1 MRASAALALTLLAA
15 GAPAPAGRA
24 DELSG
29 ADKLRVVYSN
39 QFAWTRDGLPI
50 VTVRVLEG
58 RDPVTI
64 AAPGGRLLP
73 DGEGGPEVQ
82 GGALW
87 TVRVRD
93 GRPGKIVWHVVV
105 ARFSPAQ
112 TDALQAELGRWRAR
126 KLAPRTFEIGALFAV
141 KGEVLDSRRVLVA
154 VGDDPDEAAARRR
167 AAALHARF
175 GVTTSLHP
183 ELVERPRGTVEAVDE
198 HGTVVRNDGILW
210 FTPGPSGLVELRDPG
225 AAAGGARRA
234 LVDRDGRP
242 RRYFGK
248 LYVTLDNAGR
258 LVVVNAVP
266 EDKLLAGLV
275 PAEMPPGAPPEAL
288 KAQAVAARNEL
299 LAKLGTR
306 HLTDPYRLC
315 ASEHCQVY
323 AGAGREDP
331 RATAAVAATRG
342 ELLVRDDGG
351 GLVDAVYSASCGG
364 HGEDNDR
371 AWGGAPDPSLRG
383 RLDGDAALA
392 ARLPHFARIGEA
404 ELRAW
409 LAERPAPDGPWCAR
423 PREAARNYRW
433 QQTIDVGAVA
443 ARAGVG
449 ALRDVRVLA
458 RGVSGRA
465 TALAL
470 VGDRGEKE
478 VRGELEIRRALG
490 NLKSAMFVLD
500 VARDAGG
507 HVTALS
513 ATGGGHGHGIGM
525 CQTGAVGMAQA
536 GRSYVEILRH
546 YYAASHLR
554 KLY

>member
-1 MRASAALALTLLAA
+1 MRRSALALTLLAA
-15 GAPAPAGRA
+15 GALASPGRA

-50 VTVRVLEG
+50 VTVRVME
-58 RDPVTI
+58 RRAQVTI
-64 AAPGGRLLP
+64 GAPGGRVLP
-73 DGEGGPEVQ
+73 DGEGGAEIK
-82 GGALW
+82 GGAVW

-93 GRPGKIVWHVVV
+93 GKPGKIAWHVVV
-105 ARFSPAQ
+105 ARLLPSE
-112 TDALQAELGRWRAR
+112 TEALQAELGRWRAR
-126 KLAPRTFEIGALFAV
+126 KLSPRTFEIGALFAV
-141 KGEVLDSRRVLVA
+141 KGEILDSRRVLVA
-154 VGDDPDEAAARRR
+154 VGDDEDQAAARRR
-167 AAALHARF
+167 ADELHARF
-175 GVTTSLHP
+175 GVDTSLHP

-198 HGTVVRNDGILW
+198 HGTVVRNDSILW
-210 FTPGPSGLVELRDPG
+210 FTPGPSGLVELRDVDKE
-225 AAAGGARRA
+225 GG
-234 LVDRDGRP
+234 GRET

-248 LYVTLDNAGR
+248 LYVTLDNAGT

-275 PAEMPPGAPPEAL
+275 PAEMSAGAPPEAL

-315 ASEHCQVY
+315 ATQHCQVY

-342 ELLVRDDGG
+342 ELLVRDQGG

-392 ARLPHFARIGEA
+392 ARLPRFSRIGEA
-404 ELRAW
+404 EVRAW
-409 LAERPAPDGPWCAR
+409 LAERPSPDGPWCAR

-433 QQTIDVGAVA
+433 QTTIDVAAVT

-449 ALRDVRVLA
+449 PLRDVRVLA

-465 TALAL
+465 TQLAL

-500 VARDAGG
+500 IARDAGG